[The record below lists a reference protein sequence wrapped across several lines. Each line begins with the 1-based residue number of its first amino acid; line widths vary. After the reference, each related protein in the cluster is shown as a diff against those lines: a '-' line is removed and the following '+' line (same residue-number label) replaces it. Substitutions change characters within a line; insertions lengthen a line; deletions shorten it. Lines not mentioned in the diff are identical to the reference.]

1 MNTAAK
7 YRTRQGDMLDRICLE
22 FYGYSSEAVEAVLK
36 HNPGLAALGPVY
48 EAGVIIALP
57 DLKRPELK
65 LQGQT
70 DRVRLW
76 D

>member
-7 YRTRQGDMLDRICLE
+7 YRTRQGDMLDSICIE

-48 EAGVIIALP
+48 EAGVIIELP
-57 DLKRPELK
+57 QLK
-65 LQGQT
+65 LKGKI

>member
-36 HNPGLAALGPVY
+36 HNPGLSALGSVY
-48 EAGVIIALP
+48 ESGVIIALP
-57 DLKRPELK
+57 DLKGPELK
-65 LQGQT
+65 LQGQA

>member
-7 YRTRQGDMLDRICLE
+7 YRTQQGDMLDRICLE

-48 EAGVIIALP
+48 DSGVIIELP
-57 DLKRPELK
+57 EVTIR
-65 LQGQT
+65 GQSSH
-70 DRVRLW
+70 VRLW
-76 D
+76 S

>member
-1 MNTAAK
+1 MNTDAK

-22 FYGYSSEAVEAVLK
+22 FYGYSKEAVEAVLK
-36 HNPGLAALGPVY
+36 HNPGLAALGSVY
-48 EAGVIIALP
+48 ESGVIIVL
-57 DLKRPELK
+57 PELK

>member
-1 MNTAAK
+1 MNTDAK

-22 FYGYSSEAVEAVLK
+22 FYGYSSEAVEVVLK

-48 EAGVIIALP
+48 EAGVIIELP
-57 DLKRPELK
+57 QLK
-65 LQGQT
+65 LKGKI